1 MATSRYAY
9 TPVIMGRSRLAT
21 SMNGNRIFNATVEG
35 NLSFS
40 TIILKENQ
48 RLDHIAGEAYGSAA
62 LWWIIAAASGVGW
75 GLQLPPGTILRVPRN
90 LSKVMA
96 LIR

>member
-9 TPVIMGRSRLAT
+9 TAIIRGRSRLAT
-21 SMNGNRIFNATVEG
+21 SLNANRIYQAAVAG
-35 NLSFS
+35 SLPYS
-40 TIILKENQ
+40 TILLKENQ
-48 RLDHIAGEAYGSAA
+48 RLDHIAGEVYGSST
-62 LWWIIAAASGVGW
+62 LWWVIAAASGVGW

-90 LSKVMA
+90 LNEVMS